1 MNTNGLNNEE
11 VVTNRKKYGNNKIT
25 NKKEDTFIKLFIES
39 LGDPIIKILLIAL
52 AVKTLFLFKD
62 FDYFETI
69 GIVLAILIA
78 SLISSVSEYGSNK
91 AFERLQNESSK
102 IKCKVKRNNT
112 LEEINIEDIVY
123 NDIVYLT
130 SGDKIPADG
139 ILIKGNITV
148 DESMINGEA
157 REMYKE
163 STNNINNI
171 SNSNKLYRG
180 TIVYDNDGYMLVTNV
195 GNNTMYGKM
204 ALKLQEKSEP
214 SPLKLK
220 LTDLAKTISRIG
232 YVAAFLV
239 AVSYLFNMIVI
250 KNNFNYNL
258 IIDTITNYK
267 LIFAYILNALTLC
280 VTIIVVAVPEGLPMM
295 ITLVLSTNMKKMLKD
310 NVLVRKLVG
319 IETAG
324 SLNILFTDKTG
335 TLTKGNLEVINVVL
349 GNNKS
354 FNSMM
359 EVSAYPKYDELLST
373 SIIYNNQGIYDKY
386 ENKVIGGNITDKALL
401 NFVKKVKS
409 NNVIELDKI
418 PFNSKNKYS
427 VSLINYNNKKIKL
440 IKGAYEIV
448 LNYCNYYYDENGVK
462 QLLKEKDKLNNYITN
477 LTSNGYRAL
486 AVAISDERIAL
497 SNLRSSAL
505 VGVILVSDEI
515 RKEAYEGIELIN
527 NANIQTVMIT
537 GDNKNTAYSIAKEVG
552 IIKNK
557 DDIVL
562 TSDEL
567 NNMSDD
573 KLKLILPKLKVVA
586 RALPTDKSR
595 LVSICKKNNLVV
607 GMTGDGVNDSIA
619 LKKADVGFAMGSGT
633 EVAKEASDI
642 VILDDNIKS
651 IANAILYGRTIFK
664 SIRKFIVFQLTVN
677 FCAVFISIVGPFIGI
692 SYPVT
697 VIQML
702 WINMVMDTLAGLAFS
717 YEAPR
722 IDYMNELPKRKDEHI
737 INKYMF
743 NEILFTGLYSSI
755 MFVLFLKLPIINKLY
770 VDSNHL
776 LTAFFALF
784 IFTTILN
791 SFNARTS
798 RVNIFDNLFKN
809 KVFIFI
815 IIMVFIVQLYL
826 IYYGGSLFRTSG
838 LTMYELF
845 ITIIISFSVLIIDIL
860 RKIFCKIIKLESGF

>member
-232 YVAAFLV
+232 YIAAFLV

-418 PFNSKNKYS
+418 PFNSKNK
-427 VSLINYNNKKIKL
+427 
-440 IKGAYEIV
+440 
-448 LNYCNYYYDENGVK
+448 
-462 QLLKEKDKLNNYITN
+462 
-477 LTSNGYRAL
+477 
-486 AVAISDERIAL
+486 
-497 SNLRSSAL
+497 
-505 VGVILVSDEI
+505 
-515 RKEAYEGIELIN
+515 
-527 NANIQTVMIT
+527 
-537 GDNKNTAYSIAKEVG
+537 
-552 IIKNK
+552 
-557 DDIVL
+557 
-562 TSDEL
+562 
-567 NNMSDD
+567 
-573 KLKLILPKLKVVA
+573 
-586 RALPTDKSR
+586 
-595 LVSICKKNNLVV
+595 
-607 GMTGDGVNDSIA
+607 
-619 LKKADVGFAMGSGT
+619 
-633 EVAKEASDI
+633 
-642 VILDDNIKS
+642 
-651 IANAILYGRTIFK
+651 
-664 SIRKFIVFQLTVN
+664 
-677 FCAVFISIVGPFIGI
+677 
-692 SYPVT
+692 
-697 VIQML
+697 
-702 WINMVMDTLAGLAFS
+702 
-717 YEAPR
+717 
-722 IDYMNELPKRKDEHI
+722 
-737 INKYMF
+737 
-743 NEILFTGLYSSI
+743 
-755 MFVLFLKLPIINKLY
+755 
-770 VDSNHL
+770 
-776 LTAFFALF
+776 
-784 IFTTILN
+784 
-791 SFNARTS
+791 
-798 RVNIFDNLFKN
+798 
-809 KVFIFI
+809 
-815 IIMVFIVQLYL
+815 
-826 IYYGGSLFRTSG
+826 
-838 LTMYELF
+838 
-845 ITIIISFSVLIIDIL
+845 
-860 RKIFCKIIKLESGF
+860 